1 MPIQRGGNMK
11 EKRIICLQ
19 IIAFLV
25 LLSYSLS
32 NGTVAN
38 PKVAIQSTIDAVLE
52 TLRDKT
58 LSLPANKEKRR
69 NKIKELIRERF
80 DYEEMAKRS
89 LARHWRERTPQ
100 EKGEFVSVFRDLL
113 ETSYITKIES
123 YTNEKITYDKEILN
137 DDGKTGV
144 VSTSIVT
151 PNVNVPIDYKVI
163 SKDNAWWVYDVVIE
177 GVSFIST
184 YRSQYNKII
193 TSESY
198 ASLIQKMRDKLNE
211 ETKKLEAKPVVKK

>member
-1 MPIQRGGNMK
+1 MR

-19 IIAFLV
+19 IIAFLI

-32 NGTVAN
+32 NAAVAN
-38 PKVAIQSTIDAVLE
+38 PKVAVQSTIDAVLE
-52 TLRDKT
+52 TLKDTT
-58 LSLPANKEKRR
+58 LSLSTNKEKRR

-100 EKGEFVSVFRDLL
+100 EKDEFVSIFRDLL
-113 ETSYITKIES
+113 EASYITKIES
-123 YTNEKITYDKEILN
+123 YTNEKVMYDKEILN
-137 DDGKTGV
+137 EDGKTGIV
-144 VSTSIVT
+144 NTTIVT
-151 PNVNVPIDYKVI
+151 SNVNIPIDYKVI
-163 SKDNAWWVYDVVIE
+163 SKDNTWWVYDVVIE

-193 TSESY
+193 TGESY
-198 ASLIQKMRDKLNE
+198 ASLIQKMKDKLKE
-211 ETKKLEAKPVVKK
+211 

>member
-1 MPIQRGGNMK
+1 MR

-19 IIAFLV
+19 IIAFLI

-32 NGTVAN
+32 NAAVAN
-38 PKVAIQSTIDAVLE
+38 PKVAVQSTIDAVLE
-52 TLRDKT
+52 TLKDTT
-58 LSLPANKEKRR
+58 LSLPTNKEKRR

-100 EKGEFVSVFRDLL
+100 EKDEFVSIFRDLL
-113 ETSYITKIES
+113 EASYITKIES
-123 YTNEKITYDKEILN
+123 YTNEKVMYDKEILN
-137 DDGKTGV
+137 EDGKTGIV
-144 VSTSIVT
+144 NTTIVT
-151 PNVNVPIDYKVI
+151 SNVNIPIDYKVI
-163 SKDNAWWVYDVVIE
+163 SKDNTWWVYDVVIE

-193 TSESY
+193 TGESY
-198 ASLIQKMRDKLNE
+198 ASLIQKMKDKLKE
-211 ETKKLEAKPVVKK
+211 

>member
-1 MPIQRGGNMK
+1 MR

-19 IIAFLV
+19 IIAFLI

-32 NGTVAN
+32 NAAVAN
-38 PKVAIQSTIDAVLE
+38 PKVAVQSTIDAVLE
-52 TLRDKT
+52 TLKDTT
-58 LSLPANKEKRR
+58 LSLPTNKEKRR

-100 EKGEFVSVFRDLL
+100 EKDEFVSIFRDLL
-113 ETSYITKIES
+113 EASYITKIES
-123 YTNEKITYDKEILN
+123 YTNEKVMYDKEILN
-137 DDGKTGV
+137 DDGKTGIVNTTV
-144 VSTSIVT
+144 VTS
-151 PNVNVPIDYKVI
+151 NVNIPIDYKVI
-163 SKDNAWWVYDVVIE
+163 SKDNTWWVYDVVIE

-193 TSESY
+193 TGESY
-198 ASLIQKMRDKLNE
+198 ASLIQKMKDKLKE
-211 ETKKLEAKPVVKK
+211 